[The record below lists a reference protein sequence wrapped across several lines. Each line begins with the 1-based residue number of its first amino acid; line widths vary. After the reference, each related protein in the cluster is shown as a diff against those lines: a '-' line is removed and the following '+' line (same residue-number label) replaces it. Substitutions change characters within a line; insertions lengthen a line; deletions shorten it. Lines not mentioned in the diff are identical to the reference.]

1 MQNTI
6 DPIAEK
12 QHLVLKRFS
21 AKRKISLV
29 WRLVWGILLTGLL
42 LLGFYW
48 PIWGFILFVAGMFN
62 YLFLLSYRL
71 SNLEKVSPTDEVPSL
86 GNQKLSCTI
95 LVPLKNEGEVI
106 GGCLDAIRHLDY
118 PDSLK
123 ELLIIVED
131 NDAFTL
137 KHLNQFKLPD
147 YGRVVLIPP
156 GYPATKGRSL
166 LYGLKNATG
175 DLITVFDA
183 ESRPEKDQ
191 LQKAAAYFSGPED
204 LVCVQSR
211 VIITNKNQNWITQ
224 NFAAEYY
231 EWFYNFLQYQSNH
244 HRPFGL
250 GGNSF
255 YVSRKVLIRSG
266 AWDPFNVTEDADLSV
281 RLVRQGVKFI
291 MVNSSTS
298 EECPRRVGAWLK
310 QRTRWNKGL
319 MVTQM
324 VHLVPSVFKSGF
336 GLMDWIS
343 FWTRS
348 LSGSFLPFFNI
359 FILFYL
365 LVGHLSPRF
374 TWKASL
380 ALWSLFAISLLVMTI
395 VNVITFKRIHV
406 KYRFWQVLPGMLGY
420 MALHILAGF
429 NALIQYLL
437 APLKWNKTDH

>member
-1 MQNTI
+1 
-6 DPIAEK
+6 
-12 QHLVLKRFS
+12 
-21 AKRKISLV
+21 
-29 WRLVWGILLTGLL
+29 
-42 LLGFYW
+42 
-48 PIWGFILFVAGMFN
+48 MFN

-71 SNLEKVSPTDEVPSL
+71 SNLEKVSPSRGVSVPA
-86 GNQKLSCTI
+86 KARLSCSI
-95 LVPLKNEGEVI
+95 LVPLKQEGEVI
-106 GGCLDAIRHLDY
+106 GGCLDGIRDLDY
-118 PDSLK
+118 PDTLK
-123 ELLIIVED
+123 ELLIIVEE
-131 NDAFTL
+131 NDAYTL
-137 KHLNQFKLPD
+137 EHLNKFKLPD

-166 LYGLKNATG
+166 LYGLKEATG

-183 ESRPEKDQ
+183 ESRPQKDQ
-191 LQKAAAYFSGPED
+191 LKKASAYFSGPED

-211 VIITNKNQNWITQ
+211 VMITNKDENWITQ

-231 EWFYNFLQYQSNH
+231 EWFNHFLQYQSNH

-281 RLVRQGVKFI
+281 RLVRQGVKFV
-291 MVNSSTS
+291 MVDSTTS
-298 EECPRRVGAWLK
+298 EECPHRTGAWLK

-319 MVTQM
+319 MITQM
-324 VHLVPSVFKSGF
+324 VHLLPSTFKSGF
-336 GLMDWIS
+336 GLTDWIS

-359 FILFYL
+359 FILVYL
-365 LVGHLSPRF
+365 LIAHLSPRF

-380 ALWSLFAISLLVMTI
+380 ALWSLFAISIVVMTL
-395 VNVITFKRIHV
+395 VNVVSFRRINIR
-406 KYRFWQVLPGMLGY
+406 YNRWLILPGMLGY

-429 NALIQYLL
+429 NAVIQYILS
-437 APLKWNKTDH
+437 PLKWNKTAH